1 MPEPKFSTL
10 ILAAGKATRFKSEH
24 TKVLHPLAGR
34 PLGDYILRTA
44 QACHPERMY
53 MVIGHESQRV
63 RETFARDGLT
73 FVVQRQLKGTGDA
86 VIAARPELNECPS
99 PTVVVLVG
107 DAPMLSSGTLMRLV
121 EVHTQSNAAATVLT
135 TRLKNPEGYG
145 RILRA
150 KDSRVRAIVEEKDC
164 TPAEKKIREVSSG
177 IISFSRSELLKHL
190 DELTDTNSQ
199 KEFLLTDIVRVLG
212 RRKLK
217 VLAFPV
223 ANSREVLGVNDRV
236 ELAKVEKIVRR
247 QKAEALMYAGV
258 TIADPRTTVI
268 DEPVEIGRDTRV
280 EAGVHILGRTRIGRG
295 CVLQPYSV
303 LSESTLGDGVTVRP
317 FCVINASDV
326 SSGATIGPFAHLR
339 EAATIGE
346 GARIGNFVEL
356 KNSLVG
362 SKTKSMHLTYLGD
375 AIVGEQVNVGAG
387 VITCNY
393 DGEKKH
399 PTVIEDGVFVGSG
412 SMLVAP
418 IRIGKDSY
426 VAAGSTLTEDVPP
439 ASLALGRAR
448 QVNKEGWTG
457 ERHEKDADESHERR
471 EKAEEASHSLE
482 S

>member
-44 QACHPERMY
+44 QACHPEQMY
-53 MVIGHESQRV
+53 MVVGHESHRV
-63 RETFARDGLT
+63 REAFARDGLI

-86 VIAARPELNECPS
+86 VMAARPELNDCPS

-107 DAPMLSSGTLMRLV
+107 DAPMLTPGTLTRLV
-121 EVHTQSNAAATVLT
+121 EIHTQANAAATVLT

-164 TPAEKKIREVSSG
+164 TPAEKKNREVSSG
-177 IISFSRSELLKHL
+177 IISFSRAELLKHL

-199 KEFLLTDIVRVLG
+199 KEFLLTDIVRILG

-217 VLAFPV
+217 VIAFPV

-236 ELAKVEKIVRR
+236 ELAKVEKILRR
-247 QKAEALMYAGV
+247 QKAEALMHAGV

-268 DEPVEIGRDTRV
+268 DEPVEIGRDSRV

-295 CVLQPYSV
+295 CVLQPYCV
-303 LSESTLGDGVTVRP
+303 LSESTLGDGVTILP
-317 FCVINASDV
+317 FSIINTSDV
-326 SSGATIGPFAHLR
+326 SSGVTIGPFAHLR
-339 EAATIGE
+339 EAATVGP
-346 GARIGNFVEL
+346 GARIGNFVEI
-356 KNSLVG
+356 KKTVIG
-362 SKTKSMHLTYLGD
+362 SNTRSMHLTYLGN
-375 AIVGEQVNVGAG
+375 ATVGEKVNVGAG

-418 IRIGKDSY
+418 IRVGKESY

-439 ASLALGRAR
+439 ESLALGRAR
-448 QVNKEGWTG
+448 QVNKEGWIR
-457 ERHEKDADESHERR
+457 ERDKKVPDESPDRR
-471 EKAEEASHSLE
+471 EEAEASH
-482 S
+482 